1 MKKKDNL
8 VVENREVKIYDDG
21 IFTIEVSA
29 TNDEKI
35 GRMDFT
41 VYAVNMYAQWDWG
54 YGVIYDSGDFH
65 LYEQEY
71 NDENQINCIINNINN
86 EIKRAY
92 AEIRRR
98 S

>member
-1 MKKKDNL
+1 MKRKDNL

-21 IFTIEVSA
+21 IFTIEVNA
-29 TNDEKI
+29 VNNEKI

-41 VYAVNMYAQWDWG
+41 VYAVDMYAQCDWG
-54 YGVIYDSGDFH
+54 YGVIYDSGDFY

-71 NDENQINCIINNINN
+71 NDENQINNIINNINN

-92 AEIRRR
+92 AEIKRR